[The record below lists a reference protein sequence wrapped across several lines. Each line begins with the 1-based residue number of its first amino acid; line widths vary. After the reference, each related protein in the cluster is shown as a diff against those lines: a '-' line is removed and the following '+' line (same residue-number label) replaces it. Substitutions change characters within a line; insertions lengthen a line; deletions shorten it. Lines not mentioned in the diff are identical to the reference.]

1 VCVCR
6 YATKADTPA
15 DVVLD
20 TETARRLGFNGDEKM
35 LQLLS
40 SMVLAKTVS
49 PCEAATILA
58 GYQVLDKTCTVVH
71 IPTFPPKQ
79 RCMRVGPARCIVLAK
94 VSDRLHN
101 G

>member
-20 TETARRLGFNGDEKM
+20 TETARRLGFNGNEKM

-71 IPTFPPKQ
+71 IPTYMSIDHYDVYGMYSWSVACEAV
-79 RCMRVGPARCIVLAK
+79 REH
-94 VSDRLHN
+94 S
-101 G
+101 